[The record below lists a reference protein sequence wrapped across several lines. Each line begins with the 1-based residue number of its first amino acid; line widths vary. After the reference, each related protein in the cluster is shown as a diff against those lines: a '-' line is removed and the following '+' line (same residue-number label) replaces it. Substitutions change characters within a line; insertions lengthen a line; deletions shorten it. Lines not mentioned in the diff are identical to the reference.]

1 MNADLPPGLRSLWD
15 RLDHPEPAPK
25 PGLSLSRIVQ
35 AAVEAADAE
44 GLDAV
49 SMAKI
54 AERLSYTPMSLY
66 RYVNSKNE
74 LLMMMLDAV
83 AAVPAD
89 LDEPCQDW
97 RTGLERWCRAQ
108 WQMLRAHAWIVH
120 LPITGP
126 PITPNQLAWTERALA
141 ALHAT
146 GLTEADKAEIVLLI
160 ATYIHATA
168 RLAAELGQTAR
179 GESIAAYSTLLGELV
194 DGRRFPALRAAID
207 AGAYAYPGDTP
218 PEERRLDYRF
228 GLARILD
235 GVQAL
240 IHTRT
245 PAS

>member
-1 MNADLPPGLRSLWD
+1 MNADLPPGLRGLWS
-15 RLDHPEPAPK
+15 RLDQPEPARK
-25 PGLSLSRIVQ
+25 AGLSLSRIVQ
-35 AAVEAADAE
+35 AAVDAADTE

-54 AERLSYTPMSLY
+54 ADRLGYTPMSLY

-74 LLMMMLDAV
+74 LLLMMLDAV

-89 LDEPCQDW
+89 LDEPCADW
-97 RTGLERWCRAQ
+97 RTGLERWCEAQ
-108 WQMLRAHAWIVH
+108 WRMLRAHAWIVH

-126 PITPNQLAWTERALA
+126 PITPNQLTWSERALA
-141 ALHAT
+141 ALRDT
-146 GLTEADKAEIVLLI
+146 GLTEADKAGVVLLI

-168 RLAAELGQTAR
+168 RLAAEVGQAAG

-194 DGRRFPALRAAID
+194 DGRRFPALRTAID

-218 PEERRLDYRF
+218 PAERRLDYRF
-228 GLARILD
+228 GLDRILD

-240 IHTRT
+240 ID
-245 PAS
+245 ASTA

>member
-1 MNADLPPGLRSLWD
+1 MNGDLPPGLRSLWD
-15 RLDHPEPAPK
+15 RFDHPEPTPR
-25 PGLSLSRIVQ
+25 PGLSASRIVQ

-54 AERLSYTPMSLY
+54 AERLGYTPMSLY
-66 RYVNSKNE
+66 RYVKSKNE
-74 LLMMMLDAV
+74 LLLMMLDAV
-83 AAVPAD
+83 AALPAE
-89 LDEPCQDW
+89 LDEPGDDW
-97 RTGLERWCRAQ
+97 RMGLERWCRAQ
-108 WQMLRAHAWIVH
+108 WEMLRAHAWIVH

-141 ALHAT
+141 ALAGT
-146 GLTEADKAEIVLLI
+146 GLTEADKVGVVLLI
-160 ATYIHATA
+160 ANYMHATA

-179 GESIAAYSTLLGELV
+179 AESIAAYSALLGHLV
-194 DGRRFPALRAAID
+194 DARRFPALRTAID
-207 AGAYAYPGDTP
+207 AGAYAYPSDMP
-218 PEERRLDYRF
+218 QQERRLDYRF

-240 IHTRT
+240 IHACA